1 MPACLCPMFGY
12 PASFPVLKKD
22 SRQAGMTIRETSFMT
37 ALPVFMLF
45 MFFFVA
51 PAFAKVNVVAT
62 LPFIGSLAKE
72 IGKDKIDVTT
82 LIKPS
87 QDPHFAEAKPSMI
100 LAARKA
106 DIIMYN
112 GLDLEIGY
120 LPRIIESSNNP
131 KIQPGKTGNFDCSQ
145 FVSAID
151 RPTSVER
158 SMGDV
163 HPLGNPHYLFS
174 PKNILKVAEG
184 ISTVLSA
191 LDSGNAAFYKSNLQ
205 AFRERLAGK
214 QKQWNSRLL
223 KGKKFVAY
231 HKLFE
236 YLARDFGFQLIAY
249 VEPKPGIPPSAGYLA
264 ERVEL
269 IKRSKPDAI
278 LATEANGKRESE
290 ALGQKTGTKVIVL
303 PHDVGNPGASDWFS
317 LMDTIINSLP

>member
-1 MPACLCPMFGY
+1 M
-12 PASFPVLKKD
+12 VL
-22 SRQAGMTIRETSFMT
+22 TT
-37 ALPVFMLF
+37 ATPTL
-45 MFFFVA
+45 
-51 PAFAKVNVVAT
+51 AKVNVVAT
-62 LPFIGSLAKE
+62 LPFIGSIAKE
-72 IGKDKIDVTT
+72 IGKDKIEVTS
-82 LIKPS
+82 LVKPS

-131 KIQPGKTGNFDCSQ
+131 KIQPGKIGNFDVSQ
-145 FVSAID
+145 FVSVIEK
-151 RPTSVER
+151 PSSVDR

-184 ISTVLSA
+184 ISTALSE
-191 LDSGNAAFYKSNLQ
+191 LDGGNAAFYRSNFQ
-205 AFRERLAGK
+205 TFRERLTEK
-214 QKQWNSRLL
+214 QKQWNSKHL
-223 KGKKFVAY
+223 KGKKFIAY
-231 HKLFE
+231 HRLFE
-236 YLARDFGFQLIAY
+236 YLAREFGFQIIAY

-264 ERVEL
+264 DLVGL

-290 ALGQKTGTKVIVL
+290 ALGQKTGTKVIIL
-303 PHDVGNPGASDWFS
+303 PHDVGNTGASDWFS
-317 LMDTIINSLP
+317 LMDTIINSLS